1 MNMAP
6 DIWGIQQDF
15 TILPVNLL
23 SNPHIPVCLGGETC
37 DPDDR
42 YFLNDQNVKLFM
54 PTIKKGETL
63 YIAIFSIGAYQEI
76 ISGIGGLHHCLIPEG
91 NELIIFEK
99 DGKKQFVTLSSVTD
113 SKKMLDILD
122 YDDEKYMRNFIN
134 ERRK

>member
-15 TILPVNLL
+15 TILPVNLYE
-23 SNPHIPVCLGGETC
+23 NDCVPVCLGGETC

-42 YFLNDQNVKLFM
+42 YFLNDNNVKLFM
-54 PTIKKGETL
+54 PTIEKDQTL

-99 DGKKQFVTLSSVTD
+99 NGKYEYIKTAQVTD
-113 SKKMLDILD
+113 DKKVYDLLD
-122 YDDEKYMRNFIN
+122 YNDKKYMNNFY
-134 ERRK
+134 KK

>member
-15 TILPVNLL
+15 TILPVNLYE
-23 SNPHIPVCLGGETC
+23 NDCIPVCLGGETC

-42 YFLNDQNVKLFM
+42 YFLNDSNVKLFM
-54 PTIKKGETL
+54 PTIKENQTL

-99 DGKKQFVTLSSVTD
+99 NGKYEYIKTAQVTSD
-113 SKKMLDILD
+113 KKVFDLLD
-122 YDDEKYMRNFIN
+122 YDDKNYMNNFY
-134 ERRK
+134 KK